1 VVAVY
6 YLCSAKTKDMDKGNK
21 PNGKGQIKVPEVKF
35 NLKSLQD
42 KNKPTLISAVFRY
55 HNQKLVYSTKH
66 KIKPLHWNAKAQK
79 PKAPYEFYNDVVNDL
94 NVISTA
100 IRTIH
105 TESNGDNLTLS
116 DFKTKLDIKLG
127 RIEIEDCVN
136 EIDFTDY
143 LKTYIRAF
151 EIGNLAQE
159 RTAQKYQTL
168 LNNIQEFK
176 PGAIPFN
183 SIDIKFKKEFI
194 EWRYENSKAKSQNTI
209 NKDFGCI
216 KNVLKQA
223 YNEGLH
229 TNTIFRDEGFS
240 VKTVKTSI
248 FALSEYEVNKLHEYD
263 FSNNKRLERVRDW
276 FLISCWSALRWSDFS
291 SISPEHIIKDG
302 VDYFL
307 RKKTIKTGE
316 LVFIPIDKRL
326 FNMLEKY
333 GFKSIDISN
342 QKFND
347 YIKEVFEV
355 AGITDNIILDTN
367 YKGVDKEVTKRK
379 CDVVSA
385 HDGRRTW
392 ATINYLNGYPIGLLM
407 QVTGHTMES
416 TFLSY
421 VGASPLDKA
430 RKLNEMFKN
439 R

>member
-1 VVAVY
+1 
-6 YLCSAKTKDMDKGNK
+6 MDKGNK
-21 PNGKGQIKVPEVKF
+21 PSGKGQIKVPEVKF

-66 KIKPLHWNAKAQK
+66 KITPSNWNAKTQK
-79 PKAPYEFYNDVVNDL
+79 PRASYELYNDMVNDL
-94 NVISTA
+94 NEISTA
-100 IRTIH
+100 IRSVH
-105 TESNGDNLTLS
+105 TESNGTIITLS
-116 DFKTKLDIKLG
+116 DFKAKLDIKLG
-127 RIEIEDCVN
+127 RVEVDDKEN
-136 EIDFTDY
+136 ELDFTDY
-143 LKTYIRAF
+143 LKTYIQAF
-151 EIGNLAQE
+151 ETGNVAQA

-168 LNNIQEFK
+168 LNNLQGFK
-176 PGAIPFN
+176 PGAIPFD
-183 SIDIKFKKEFI
+183 SINIQFKKDFI
-194 EWRYENSKAKSQNTI
+194 NWRYENSKAKSQNTI

-263 FSNNKRLERVRDW
+263 FSDNKRLERVRDW

-326 FNMLEKY
+326 FTMLEKY

-385 HDGRRTW
+385 HDGMRTW

-430 RKLNEMFKN
+430 RKLTKLMNNGK
-439 R
+439 